1 MSDEATA
8 KKTPQD
14 AALEA
19 AKDLHERGL
28 LWIPSDIGQ
37 HAAARALVRRGVL
50 FVRNGVRHEESGEE
64 MRGYGVVGLA
74 YACLEPIG

>member
-1 MSDEATA
+1 MTA

-14 AALEA
+14 AALQA
-19 AKDLHERGL
+19 AVFMHERDL

-37 HAAARALVRRGVL
+37 HAAARALARRGVL
-50 FVRNGVRHEESGEE
+50 FVRDGVRHEESGQEV
-64 MRGYGVVGLA
+64 RGYGVVGLA